1 MGKTDNIYI
10 KKARRKKKIKK
21 SIFIICVLIAI
32 MVGIIYKTNVFETYL
47 HGVFDEGDFLLT
59 LINNIREDKGLNN
72 LQNNI
77 IDYKKYKL
85 GQYDELAKIFEEN
98 IDIKRA
104 ISIE

>member
-1 MGKTDNIYI
+1 MLGTH
-10 KKARRKKKIKK
+10 KKGENEEILE
-21 SIFIICVLIAI
+21 V
-32 MVGIIYKTNVFETYL
+32 YNNKTNVFGTYL

-59 LINNIREDKGLNN
+59 LINNIREEKGLNN

-85 GQYDELAKIFEEN
+85 EQYDELAKIFEEN